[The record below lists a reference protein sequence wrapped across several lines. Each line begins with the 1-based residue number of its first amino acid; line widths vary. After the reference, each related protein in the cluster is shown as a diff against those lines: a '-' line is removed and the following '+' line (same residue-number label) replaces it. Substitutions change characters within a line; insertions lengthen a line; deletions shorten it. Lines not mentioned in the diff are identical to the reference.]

1 MDVTRQTEAT
11 YRVYLVI
18 SPDTFS
24 YSRVGFGLQDQL
36 IFASGNLIVDEDATL
51 SCPESEDDD
60 DTSGAVRR
68 IVPVKAAGALALT
81 LAAAAASR
89 GL

>member
-1 MDVTRQTEAT
+1 M
-11 YRVYLVI
+11 I

-36 IFASGNLIVDEDATL
+36 IFASGNLNVDEDADL
-51 SCPESEDDD
+51 SCPEEEDDD
-60 DTSGAVRR
+60 NTSGAVHRV
-68 IVPVKAAGALALT
+68 VPVKAAGALALS